1 MFKILFMR
9 KNIYYIKEEC
19 SKIVELPNAMIRPRS
34 GSTSDSCPQTIVG

>member
-9 KNIYYIKEEC
+9 KIYIKEEC

-34 GSTSDSCPQTIVG
+34 GSTSDSCPQTIAG